1 MTKKFWKD
9 WQNRIGETENISLNV
24 CVFNKNNGRCYYHS
38 ILSHVNGDD
47 KILKASFHGDAV
59 DLIIE
64 RHTEVIDWNTRSRK
78 QHIENEY
85 LTLHRTEIKNIEFIN
100 IWK

>member
-9 WQNRIGETENISLNV
+9 WQNRIGETKKIELNY
-24 CVFNKNNGRCYYHS
+24 CVFNKNNARCYHHS
-38 ILSHVNGDD
+38 VLSFIYED
-47 KILKASFHGDAV
+47 KILKATFHGDDV

-64 RHTEVIDWNTRSRK
+64 RHGWGNGHHTV
-78 QHIENEY
+78 ENEY
-85 LTLHRTEIKNIEFIN
+85 LTLHRTEIKTVEFNN

>member
-38 ILSHVNGDD
+38 VLSHVNGDD
-47 KILKASFHGDAV
+47 KILKSLFHGDAV

-64 RHTEVIDWNTRSRK
+64 RHGWGNGHHTV
-78 QHIENEY
+78 ENEY

>member
-1 MTKKFWKD
+1 MTKKFWYD
-9 WQNRIGETENISLNV
+9 WQNRIGETKNIELCS
-24 CVFNKNNGRCYYHS
+24 FIINKNNDRIYYHS
-38 ILSHVNGDD
+38 VLSDIYGKD
-47 KILKASFHGDAV
+47 KILKASFHGDVV

-64 RHTEVIDWNTRSRK
+64 RHRWGNGHNVV
-78 QHIENEY
+78 ENEY

>member
-9 WQNRIGETENISLNV
+9 RQNRIGETKDIELNY
-24 CVFNKNNGRCYYHS
+24 CVFNKNNARCYYHS
-38 ILSHVNGDD
+38 ILSHINGDD
-47 KILKASFHGDAV
+47 KILKATFHGDAV

-64 RHTEVIDWNTRSRK
+64 RHGWGNGHYTV
-78 QHIENEY
+78 ENEY
-85 LTLHRTEIKNIEFIN
+85 LTLHRTEIKTVKFNN

>member
-24 CVFNKNNGRCYYHS
+24 CVFNKNNGRCYHHS
-38 ILSHVNGDD
+38 VLSFIFED

-64 RHTEVIDWNTRSRK
+64 RHGWGNGHYTV
-78 QHIENEY
+78 ENEY
-85 LTLHRTEIKNIEFIN
+85 LTLHRTEIKTVKFNN

>member
-9 WQNRIGETENISLNV
+9 WQNRIGETKQIELNY
-24 CVFNKNNGRCYYHS
+24 CVFNKNNARCYYHS
-38 ILSHVNGDD
+38 VLSFIYED

-64 RHTEVIDWNTRSRK
+64 RHGWGNGHYTV
-78 QHIENEY
+78 ENEY
-85 LTLHRTEIKNIEFIN
+85 LTLHRTEIKTVKFNN

>member
-38 ILSHVNGDD
+38 VLSHVN
-47 KILKASFHGDAV
+47 
-59 DLIIE
+59 
-64 RHTEVIDWNTRSRK
+64 
-78 QHIENEY
+78 
-85 LTLHRTEIKNIEFIN
+85 
-100 IWK
+100 

>member
-9 WQNRIGETENISLNV
+9 WQNRIGETKKIELNY
-24 CVFNKNNGRCYYHS
+24 CVFNKNNARCYHHS
-38 ILSHVNGDD
+38 VLSFIFED

-64 RHTEVIDWNTRSRK
+64 RHGWGNGHYTV
-78 QHIENEY
+78 ENEY
-85 LTLHRTEIKNIEFIN
+85 LTLHRTEIKTVKFNN

>member
-9 WQNRIGETENISLNV
+9 WQNRIGETKDIELNV

-38 ILSHVNGDD
+38 VLSHVNGDD
-47 KILKASFHGDAV
+47 KILKATFYGDVV
-59 DLIIE
+59 DLTIE
-64 RHTEVIDWNTRSRK
+64 RHGWGNGHHT
-78 QHIENEY
+78 IENEY
-85 LTLHRTEIKNIEFIN
+85 LKLHRTEIKNIEFIN

>member
-9 WQNRIGETENISLNV
+9 WQNRIGETKNIELNC
-24 CVFNKNNGRCYYHS
+24 CVFNKNNARRYYHS
-38 ILSHVNGDD
+38 VLSSIYKD
-47 KILKASFHGDAV
+47 KILKATFHGDAV

-64 RHTEVIDWNTRSRK
+64 RHGWGNGHYTV
-78 QHIENEY
+78 ENEY
-85 LTLHRTEIKNIEFIN
+85 LTLHRTEIKNVEFNN